1 MDMDE
6 DVSEFLRYSLV
17 IVLLLCL
24 LLSNSIYTL
33 FQIYHNSRPP
43 VQNNV
48 INKLYVLL
56 SIEYQLINIS
66 SVILLI
72 VKFGF
77 PSLGDDLANKIPL
90 ACICIFMAA
99 RGVLTG
105 LLFSTLA
112 VISLLR
118 YLKEFHFK
126 HFQIWPQATLL
137 RISSFFC
144 ILPTVLTQ
152 MAIAIRCRGKEICNM
167 ELVDNIFNRFFL
179 CMFSLSTI
187 KLNHRTV
194 PQIHHKKF
202 PLLPKIHQRK
212 RTWQL

>member
-1 MDMDE
+1 M

-24 LLSNSIYTL
+24 FLSNSIYTL

-152 MAIAIRCRGKEICNM
+152 MAIAIRCKGKEICNM
-167 ELVDNIFNRFFL
+167 ELVDNIFNNNRMKDVDPCRVTPVLFL
-179 CMFSLSTI
+179 LASTFAVI
-187 KLNHRTV
+187 VMCNFAHICGISSSGTS
-194 PQIHHKKF
+194 
-202 PLLPKIHQRK
+202 
-212 RTWQL
+212 T